1 MLAGIAGREFMGTR
15 EHIEETLKK
24 NLPFICEQF
33 NVRSIGIFG
42 SYARDSQHEKS
53 DVDILVEF
61 EKGYKDLFNYIR
73 LKTYLEHLFNAEV
86 DLVMKEAIKPKLK
99 EIILREVRYV

>member
-1 MLAGIAGREFMGTR
+1 MGAREQ
-15 EHIEETLKK
+15 IEETLKK

-33 NVRSIGIFG
+33 NVKSIGIFG
-42 SYARDSQHEKS
+42 SYAKDRQNEKS

-73 LKTYLEHLFNAEV
+73 LKTHLEHLFNAEV

-99 EIILREVRYV
+99 ETILKEVRYV